1 MAPFNI
7 KYGLL
12 PTQISIGNGPYAGS
26 LNQTIPYY
34 DKLISM
40 LEIAR
45 ARPNIPEYPVIAE
58 NIRQAIEQI
67 YNGTAV
73 EPKQALDEAAA
84 SSAKVLGW

>member
-12 PTQISIGNGPYAGS
+12 PTQISIGNGPYAET

-45 ARPNIPEYPVIAE
+45 SRPNIPEYPGIAE

-67 YNGTAV
+67 FNGTA
-73 EPKQALDEAAA
+73 EPKQALNDAAYK
-84 SSAKVLGW
+84 SAKLLGW